1 MSRSFAI
8 LFLLAF
14 SLGIYL
20 GTTSAPALV
29 DEADCA
35 HAIAARELRESGDWA
50 VLHINGIRY
59 LEKAPL
65 HYWLVAASY
74 KLLGESD
81 FSTRLPLALATVAL
95 VLMVYVFGR
104 RFFGERAGFYAGLVM
119 CTSLGT
125 FVFTRTM
132 IPEAIYALEFT
143 AAFYLFLRAWQGTLA
158 ARIGYWGVAALVA
171 LATLTR
177 GLVGVIFPVAVIA
190 LFLLAIGGWRRW
202 RDLPLLSSAL
212 LFLAMALPWHLI
224 TARRVPG
231 FWSFYI
237 FNEHI
242 LRAIGA
248 RYPQDSATVPLALW
262 WALHLAWFF
271 PWSFFLPHALAQFP
285 LPSTWRAAPNGAA
298 GLAEVP
304 AREARLLLFAWAGFI
319 LFFFSLTRRMEYY
332 SFGAWPAIAL
342 LLGLGLARAEAERHR
357 WLPRLQGALTVTGLL
372 AVVALGA
379 LLWVSRHVRA
389 ADIASLLEIRPA
401 DFYQVAMANL
411 FDLTPQ
417 AFAALRAPAITT
429 GLSLLAGLGAAWLLR
444 RRGRALSAALAMA
457 LGAAGFIF
465 AANGAYRIF
474 EPHLSSRALAEE
486 ISKHLRAEDRILL
499 YGDFYNACTV
509 SFYTHRKTWIWNG
522 RYHSL
527 EYGSYFPD
535 APRIF
540 LTDQDFAAFWEGPQR
555 VFLVVPELHRRQALL
570 RLPADSTYVLAESG
584 GKAAYVNQPIGPGQP
599 TLAALRGHAA
609 TRTD

>member
-1 MSRSFAI
+1 MSRAFAI

-74 KLLGESD
+74 KILGESD

-95 VLMVYVFGR
+95 LLMVYVLGR

-158 ARIGYWGVAALVA
+158 ARIGYWGAAALVA

-177 GLVGVIFPVAVIA
+177 GLVGVIFPVAVIG

-202 RDLPLLSSAL
+202 REL
-212 LFLAMALPWHLI
+212 
-224 TARRVPG
+224 
-231 FWSFYI
+231 
-237 FNEHI
+237 
-242 LRAIGA
+242 
-248 RYPQDSATVPLALW
+248 
-262 WALHLAWFF
+262 
-271 PWSFFLPHALAQFP
+271 P

-342 LLGLGLARAEAERHR
+342 LLGVGLARAEAERHR

-401 DFYQVAMANL
+401 DFYQVALANL

-417 AFAALRAPAITT
+417 AFAALRAPAIATA
-429 GLSLLAGLGAAWLLR
+429 LSLLAGLGAAWLLR

-527 EYGSYFPD
+527 EYGSDFPD

>member
-1 MSRSFAI
+1 MSRAFAI
-8 LFLLAF
+8 PFLLAL

-35 HAIAARELRESGDWA
+35 HAIAARELRESADWA

-143 AAFYLFLRAWQGTLA
+143 AAFYLFLRAWQGKLA
-158 ARIGYWGVAALVA
+158 ARIGYWGAAALVA

-177 GLVGVIFPVAVIA
+177 GLVGVIFPVAVIG

-212 LFLAMALPWHLI
+212 LFLAIALPWHLI

-304 AREARLLLFAWAGFI
+304 AREAR
-319 LFFFSLTRRMEYY
+319 
-332 SFGAWPAIAL
+332 
-342 LLGLGLARAEAERHR
+342 
-357 WLPRLQGALTVTGLL
+357 
-372 AVVALGA
+372 
-379 LLWVSRHVRA
+379 
-389 ADIASLLEIRPA
+389 LLEIRPA

>member
-1 MSRSFAI
+1 
-8 LFLLAF
+8 
-14 SLGIYL
+14 
-20 GTTSAPALV
+20 
-29 DEADCA
+29 
-35 HAIAARELRESGDWA
+35 
-50 VLHINGIRY
+50 
-59 LEKAPL
+59 
-65 HYWLVAASY
+65 
-74 KLLGESD
+74 
-81 FSTRLPLALATVAL
+81 
-95 VLMVYVFGR
+95 
-104 RFFGERAGFYAGLVM
+104 
-119 CTSLGT
+119 
-125 FVFTRTM
+125 
-132 IPEAIYALEFT
+132 
-143 AAFYLFLRAWQGTLA
+143 
-158 ARIGYWGVAALVA
+158 
-171 LATLTR
+171 
-177 GLVGVIFPVAVIA
+177 
-190 LFLLAIGGWRRW
+190 
-202 RDLPLLSSAL
+202 
-212 LFLAMALPWHLI
+212 
-224 TARRVPG
+224 
-231 FWSFYI
+231 
-237 FNEHI
+237 
-242 LRAIGA
+242 
-248 RYPQDSATVPLALW
+248 
-262 WALHLAWFF
+262 
-271 PWSFFLPHALAQFP
+271 
-285 LPSTWRAAPNGAA
+285 
-298 GLAEVP
+298 
-304 AREARLLLFAWAGFI
+304 
-319 LFFFSLTRRMEYY
+319 
-332 SFGAWPAIAL
+332 
-342 LLGLGLARAEAERHR
+342 
-357 WLPRLQGALTVTGLL
+357 
-372 AVVALGA
+372 
-379 LLWVSRHVRA
+379 
-389 ADIASLLEIRPA
+389 
-401 DFYQVAMANL
+401 MANL

>member
-1 MSRSFAI
+1 MSRAFAI
-8 LFLLAF
+8 LFLLAL

-74 KLLGESD
+74 KILGESD

-271 PWSFFLPHALAQFP
+271 PWSFFLPPILRACARSDPRTSTKWLWPICLISRRKP
-285 LPSTWRAAPNGAA
+285 LPR
-298 GLAEVP
+298 
-304 AREARLLLFAWAGFI
+304 
-319 LFFFSLTRRMEYY
+319 
-332 SFGAWPAIAL
+332 
-342 LLGLGLARAEAERHR
+342 
-357 WLPRLQGALTVTGLL
+357 
-372 AVVALGA
+372 
-379 LLWVSRHVRA
+379 
-389 ADIASLLEIRPA
+389 
-401 DFYQVAMANL
+401 
-411 FDLTPQ
+411 
-417 AFAALRAPAITT
+417 
-429 GLSLLAGLGAAWLLR
+429 
-444 RRGRALSAALAMA
+444 
-457 LGAAGFIF
+457 
-465 AANGAYRIF
+465 
-474 EPHLSSRALAEE
+474 
-486 ISKHLRAEDRILL
+486 
-499 YGDFYNACTV
+499 C
-509 SFYTHRKTWIWNG
+509 
-522 RYHSL
+522 
-527 EYGSYFPD
+527 
-535 APRIF
+535 APR
-540 LTDQDFAAFWEGPQR
+540 P
-555 VFLVVPELHRRQALL
+555 
-570 RLPADSTYVLAESG
+570 
-584 GKAAYVNQPIGPGQP
+584 
-599 TLAALRGHAA
+599 
-609 TRTD
+609 

>member
-1 MSRSFAI
+1 MSRAFAI
-8 LFLLAF
+8 PFLLAL

-35 HAIAARELRESGDWA
+35 HAIAARELRESADWA

-158 ARIGYWGVAALVA
+158 ARIGYWGAAALVA

-177 GLVGVIFPVAVIA
+177 GLVGVIFPVAVIG

-212 LFLAMALPWHLI
+212 LFLAIALPWHLI

-332 SFGAWPAIAL
+332 SFGA
-342 LLGLGLARAEAERHR
+342 
-357 WLPRLQGALTVTGLL
+357 
-372 AVVALGA
+372 
-379 LLWVSRHVRA
+379 
-389 ADIASLLEIRPA
+389 
-401 DFYQVAMANL
+401 
-411 FDLTPQ
+411 
-417 AFAALRAPAITT
+417 
-429 GLSLLAGLGAAWLLR
+429 AWLLR

-540 LTDQDFAAFWEGPQR
+540 LTDQDFAAFWEVR
-555 VFLVVPELHRRQALL
+555 TEL
-570 RLPADSTYVLAESG
+570 E
-584 GKAAYVNQPIGPGQP
+584 
-599 TLAALRGHAA
+599 
-609 TRTD
+609 